1 MKGKH
6 PKRRK
11 AKDNPDSI
19 CDVDEIPILKHIP
32 VVVVRK
38 SITITQTFLRWGILQ
53 MNIGWQRDHNKSTDV
68 GKSNI
73 CTFFDFVLY
82 TFKKIFVIMMKQF
95 NLYYLMLFSDK

>member
-38 SITITQTFLRWGILQ
+38 SITIIQMFLRWKNLR
-53 MNIGWQRDHNKSTDV
+53 MNTGQ
-68 GKSNI
+68 
-73 CTFFDFVLY
+73 
-82 TFKKIFVIMMKQF
+82 
-95 NLYYLMLFSDK
+95 